1 MIYQPNQAPIYG
13 QVSEKVPSTKTAAVA
28 PVWRKTKQ
36 ERVDGKIEQ
45 MLETYKLMD
54 ELQRRKDE
62 IGPEKHRAYLAQ
74 KYFPDNEGG
83 EAEEDDMDG
92 VIQDDDEE
100 GDGMTESV
108 YESRH
113 SSNM

>member
-1 MIYQPNQAPIYG
+1 MIYQPNQAPIFAETK
-13 QVSEKVPSTKTAAVA
+13 QAPPRPSKATA

-62 IGPEKHRAYLAQ
+62 IGLEKHRAYLAQ
-74 KYFPDNEGG
+74 KYFPTEDEEEEGEG
-83 EAEEDDMDG
+83 DIENMEEL
-92 VIQDDDEE
+92 IKDDDS
-100 GDGMTESV
+100 ESV
-108 YESRH
+108 YESAQN
-113 SSNM
+113 SNN